1 MAQQTIINVE
11 PFVDSTPLLDAPDA
25 LRERAAEQGYL
36 FFRSLL
42 DSESVLDLR
51 RQILE
56 VCQQARLARR
66 RRALDG
72 WSLARRGA
80 FY

>member
-1 MAQQTIINVE
+1 M
-11 PFVDSTPLLDAPDA
+11 
-25 LRERAAEQGYL
+25 RERAAEQGYL

-56 VCQQARLARR
+56 VCQQHGWLDDDAPLMDGIARDGELFIEGERARVDR
-66 RRALDG
+66 FLH
-72 WSLARRGA
+72 
-80 FY
+80 